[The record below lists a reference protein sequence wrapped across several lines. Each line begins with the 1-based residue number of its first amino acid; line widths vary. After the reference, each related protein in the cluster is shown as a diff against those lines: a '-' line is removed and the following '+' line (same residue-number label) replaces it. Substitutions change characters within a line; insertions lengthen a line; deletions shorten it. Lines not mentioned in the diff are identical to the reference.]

1 MKKILSVILTVAL
14 ALSTC
19 ALYSCDKENGEATT
33 DENAYVLVSVVDN
46 VNNTTI
52 LEDAAVAYT
61 EGMTVL
67 GATIKACADAG
78 IVYEITEDGT
88 ALMSVDGL
96 VDFYYSD
103 DAENNNQWI
112 FAVNGKNSFETDE
125 EYSAGNV
132 VASGDEIVWTYCVAE
147 ITE

>member
-1 MKKILSVILTVAL
+1 MKKILSVILTAAL
-14 ALSTC
+14 ALSAG
-19 ALYSCDKENGEATT
+19 ALCSCDKENNAQNV
-33 DENAYVLVSVVDN
+33 DENSYVLVSVVDEIN
-46 VNNTTI
+46 NNTV
-52 LEDAAVAYT
+52 LENAAVAYA

-67 GATIKACADAG
+67 DATVKACADAG

-112 FAVNGKNSFETDE
+112 FAVNGNNSFETDE
-125 EYSAGNV
+125 EYSAGN
-132 VASGDEIVWTYCVAE
+132 AISSGDEIVWTYCVAE